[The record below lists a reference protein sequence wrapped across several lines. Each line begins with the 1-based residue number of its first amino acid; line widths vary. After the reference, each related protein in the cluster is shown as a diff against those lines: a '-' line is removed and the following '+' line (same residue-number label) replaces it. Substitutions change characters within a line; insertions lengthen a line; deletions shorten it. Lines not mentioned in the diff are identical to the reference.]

1 MLGDFVVNTETPV
14 TPREA
19 RFIAAFLT
27 YRTQEEAAAAL
38 RCHVRTYQRTIERPH
53 VQAAIGREAMRRLRR
68 ISAGLCRHADRCL
81 DSLGAIGAG
90 DVARPSAARVSA
102 ARTIVEL
109 ALRVVDVDHEER
121 LAEVEAAVAALR
133 ERPPGSWRPS

>member
-1 MLGDFVVNTETPV
+1 
-14 TPREA
+14 
-19 RFIAAFLT
+19 
-27 YRTQEEAAAAL
+27 
-38 RCHVRTYQRTIERPH
+38 
-53 VQAAIGREAMRRLRR
+53 
-68 ISAGLCRHADRCL
+68 
-81 DSLGAIGAG
+81 
-90 DVARPSAARVSA
+90 VSA